1 MRICTIT
8 SAARIRLAT
17 SCADRYDDGM
27 DTSSYRQHCKDYLR
41 IEKALQFAADN
52 FREHPSLAELAA
64 SVHLSEHH
72 FQRVFRRWA
81 GVSPKQF
88 LQYLTV
94 QHARKCL
101 SSSMTVTDTAY
112 DSGLAAPSRL
122 YELFVRL
129 ESVTPAEYKSAGAG
143 LVVDYGFHAT
153 PFGECLIGVTRR
165 GITHLSFLADG
176 DNQSSLTTDLMR
188 VRSLRVMKARLPNA
202 DYQHNEAST
211 APYVQRVFADVDNR
225 SDQPLAL
232 LLSGSAFQIKVWE
245 AMLRIECGKVA
256 SYRHLALAIDNPKA
270 VRAVGT
276 AVSQNPIAFL
286 IPCHRVIRSNGMLGE
301 YRWGV
306 ARKLAVQ
313 GWEHQG
319 LNRGLAE

>member
-1 MRICTIT
+1 MET
-8 SAARIRLAT
+8 STCQQQCR
-17 SCADRYDDGM
+17 
-27 DTSSYRQHCKDYLR
+27 DYSR
-41 IEKALQFAADN
+41 IEKALQYAAEN
-52 FREHPSLAELAA
+52 FKEQPSLAELAA

-88 LQYLTV
+88 LQYQTL

-101 SSSMTVTDTAY
+101 SSDMTVLDTAY

-129 ESVTPAEYKSAGAG
+129 ESVTPAEYKSAGCG
-143 LVVDYGFHAT
+143 LTIDYGFHAT
-153 PFGECLIGVTRR
+153 PFGECLLGITAR
-165 GITHLSFLADG
+165 GITHLSFLSDDDG
-176 DNQSSLTTDLMR
+176 VGSNSKQQSAVELM
-188 VRSLRVMKARLPNA
+188 KDRLPNA
-202 DYQHNEAST
+202 TYQHNDAAT
-211 APYVQRVFADVDNR
+211 ADCIEQIFSENNNKSAT
-225 SDQPLAL
+225 QLAL
-232 LLSGSAFQIKVWE
+232 LVSGSAFQVKVWE
-245 AMLRIECGKVA
+245 AMLRVAPCGLA
-256 SYRHLALAIDNPKA
+256 SYQQLAHAVDSPNA

-276 AVSQNPIAFL
+276 AVGQNPVGLL

-313 GWEHQG
+313 GWEQ
-319 LNRGLAE
+319 RRMYA